1 MDQLDFRIFK
11 SLGYRPYGPT
21 SGDLSRLNPWVIAKK
36 VGADGNTVKLRLS
49 KMKRSGFVRYFQI
62 YPNFRLLGV
71 SDVAYLF
78 HVGDVLDKY
87 EIIEKCSLVD
97 GVTEIHNF
105 IGNHVCIDFSYQDP
119 RDEARRLEL
128 FRRLTRC
135 DSPERFYERTMPP
148 VEIELSHA
156 DWRII
161 KALRYDAM
169 KPLSKVASELGLTLK
184 TVRRRFDRMT
194 QNNAVIIV
202 PVVNPAEMADTI
214 THSLLVYPSPDR
226 RNQVLARAM
235 QEFDNT
241 CFLSYTSEADNAM
254 LCLAART
261 LAETE
266 DNLLRAKRIEGMRDV
281 RLLVLREMREYT
293 QWVDS
298 AIDRKIAETA
308 RRETPAVT

>member
-1 MDQLDFRIFK
+1 MDQLDFQIFK
-11 SLGYRPYGPT
+11 SLGYRPYGPS

-36 VGADGNTVKLRLS
+36 LGADGNTVKLRLS

-71 SDVAYLF
+71 NDVAYLF
-78 HVGDVLDKY
+78 QVGDVLDKS

-119 RDEARRLEL
+119 RDEDRRLEL
-128 FRRLTRC
+128 FRRLTQC
-135 DSPERFYERTMPP
+135 GSPERFYERTMPP
-148 VEIELSHA
+148 VDIELSNA

-184 TVRRRFDRMT
+184 TVRRRYERMT
-194 QNNAVIIV
+194 HNNAVIIV
-202 PVVNPAEMADTI
+202 PLVNPAEMADTI
-214 THSLLVYPSPDR
+214 THTLLVYPSPDE
-226 RNQVLARAM
+226 RNLVLARAM
-235 QEFDNT
+235 KEFENT

-308 RRETPAVT
+308 RQTTPAAP

>member
-1 MDQLDFRIFK
+1 M
-11 SLGYRPYGPT
+11 
-21 SGDLSRLNPWVIAKK
+21 NPWVIAKK

-71 SDVAYLF
+71 NDVAYLF
-78 HVGDVLDKY
+78 QVGDVRDKY

-105 IGNHVCIDFSYQDP
+105 IGTHICIDFSY
-119 RDEARRLEL
+119 RDAPDERRRLEL
-128 FRRLTRC
+128 FRRLTLC
-135 DSPERFYERTMPP
+135 ESPERFYERTMPP
-148 VEIELSHA
+148 VHIELSNV

-161 KALRYDAM
+161 KSLRYDAM
-169 KPLSKVASELGLTLK
+169 KPLSRVATELGLTLK

-214 THSLLVYPSPDR
+214 THSLLLYPSQDR
-226 RNQVLARAM
+226 RNEVLARAM
-235 QEFDNT
+235 QEFDAT
-241 CFLSYTSEADNAM
+241 CFLSYTSQADNAM

-281 RLLVLREMREYT
+281 RLLILREMREYT

-308 RRETPAVT
+308 KSERGAGAQGTG

>member
-1 MDQLDFRIFK
+1 MDQLDFKIFK

-21 SGDLSRLNPWVIAKK
+21 SGDLSRLNPWVIGKK
-36 VGADGNTVKLRLS
+36 VGADGNTVKLRLN

-71 SDVAYLF
+71 NDVAYLF
-78 HVGDVLDKY
+78 DLPDVLDKH

-105 IGNHVCIDFSYQDP
+105 IGTQVCIDFSYQHAS
-119 RDEARRLEL
+119 EENRRLEL
-128 FRRLTRC
+128 FRQLTRC
-135 DSPERFYERTMPP
+135 PSPERFYERVMPP
-148 VEIELSHA
+148 VEIELSNV

-169 KPLSKVASELGLTLK
+169 KPLSKVASELGLTTK

-202 PVVNPAEMADTI
+202 PLVNPSEIADTI
-214 THSLLVYPSPDR
+214 THVLLLYPSSDR
-226 RNQVLARAM
+226 RNQVLAKAM
-235 QEFDNT
+235 QEFDDS
-241 CFLSYTSEADNAM
+241 CFLSYTSSPDNAM

-261 LAETE
+261 LADTE
-266 DNLLRAKRIEGMRDV
+266 DNLLRAKRIGGMDDA

-293 QWVDS
+293 VWVDS
-298 AIDRKIAETA
+298 AIDRKIAETSKS
-308 RRETPAVT
+308 ESP